1 MNDSFTGMI
10 LLAILAALA
19 WFWFDSLRARE
30 LALRSGARACAD
42 INVQFLDQSV
52 SVDQLRLGRDARG
65 QLTFRRVFSF
75 DFSDN
80 GADRRRGKI
89 VILGRYVQSITLESA
104 DGTALITG
112 ESSR

>member
-1 MNDSFTGMI
+1 MTDSLTGI
-10 LLAILAALA
+10 FLLTIIGALA

-30 LALRSGARACAD
+30 LALRSGARACAE

-65 QLTFRRVFSF
+65 QLNFRRVFSF
-75 DFSDN
+75 EFSGD

-89 VILGRYVQSITLESA
+89 VILGGYVQSITLENS
-104 DGTALITG
+104 DGTALITS
-112 ESSR
+112 EPER

>member
-1 MNDSFTGMI
+1 MTDSLTGII
-10 LLAILAALA
+10 LLAMLAALA

-30 LALRSGARACAD
+30 LALRTGARACAD

-52 SVDQLRLGRDARG
+52 SVDQLRLGRDGRG

-89 VILGRYVQSITLESA
+89 VILGRHVQSIALESA

-112 ESSR
+112 GSGR

>member
-1 MNDSFTGMI
+1 MSDSVTGAV
-10 LLAILAALA
+10 LLAILAGLA

-30 LALRSGARACAD
+30 LALRTGARDCTD

-65 QLTFRRVFSF
+65 QLNFRRVFSF

-89 VILGRYVQSITLESA
+89 VILGRYVQSVTLENA
-104 DGTALITG
+104 DGTALITTD
-112 ESSR
+112 STR

>member
-1 MNDSFTGMI
+1 MTDSFAGI
-10 LLAILAALA
+10 FVLGVLAALA

-30 LALRSGARACAD
+30 LALRTGARACAD

-52 SVDQLRLGRDARG
+52 SVEQLRFGRDTRG

-75 DFSDN
+75 DFSDS

-89 VILGRYVQSITLESA
+89 VIVGRQVQSVTLENA

-112 ESSR
+112 EPGR

>member
-1 MNDSFTGMI
+1 MTDSLTGII
-10 LLAILAALA
+10 LLALFAALA

-30 LALRSGARACAD
+30 LALRTGARAYAD

-52 SVDQLRLGRDARG
+52 SVDWLRLGRDARG
-65 QLTFRRVFSF
+65 QLQLRRVFSF

-89 VILGRYVQSITLESA
+89 VILGQYVQSVTLESA
-104 DGTALITG
+104 DGTALITSD
-112 ESSR
+112 SSR

>member
-1 MNDSFTGMI
+1 VTESFTGI
-10 LLAILAALA
+10 VLLATLAALA

-30 LALRSGARACAD
+30 LALRTGARACAD

-65 QLTFRRVFSF
+65 QLQLRRVFSF

-89 VILGRYVQSITLESA
+89 VILGQYVQSITLVSA

-112 ESSR
+112 GSER

>member
-1 MNDSFTGMI
+1 MTDSLTGII
-10 LLAILAALA
+10 LLALFAALA

-30 LALRSGARACAD
+30 LALRTGARACAD

-65 QLTFRRVFSF
+65 QLQLRRVFSF

-80 GADRRRGKI
+80 SADHRHGKI
-89 VILGRYVQSITLESA
+89 VILEQYMQSVALESA
-104 DGTALITG
+104 NSTTLITNG
-112 ESSR
+112 SNK

>member
-1 MNDSFTGMI
+1 MSDSVTGAV
-10 LLAILAALA
+10 LLAILAGLA

-30 LALRSGARACAD
+30 LALRTGARACTD

-65 QLTFRRVFSF
+65 QLNFRRVFSF

-89 VILGRYVQSITLESA
+89 VILGRYVQSVTLENA
-104 DGTALITG
+104 DGTALITTD
-112 ESSR
+112 STR

>member
-1 MNDSFTGMI
+1 MTDSFTGLI
-10 LLAILAALA
+10 LLAVFAALG

-30 LALRSGARACAD
+30 LALRTGARACAD

-52 SVDQLRLGRDARG
+52 SVEQLRLGRDARG

-89 VILGRYVQSITLESA
+89 VIDGQYVRSVTLENA

-112 ESSR
+112 ESGR

>member
-1 MNDSFTGMI
+1 MTDSFAGI
-10 LLAILAALA
+10 LVLGVLAALA

-30 LALRSGARACAD
+30 LALRTGARACAD

-52 SVDQLRLGRDARG
+52 SVEQLRFGRDTRG

-89 VILGRYVQSITLESA
+89 VIVGRQVQSVTLENA
-104 DGTALITG
+104 DGTSLITG
-112 ESSR
+112 EPGR

>member
-1 MNDSFTGMI
+1 MTDSVTGI
-10 LLAILAALA
+10 LLLAILAALA

-52 SVDQLRLGRDARG
+52 SVDQLRFGRDARG
-65 QLTFRRVFSF
+65 QLSFRRVFPF

-89 VILGRYVQSITLESA
+89 VMLGRYVQSITLENA
-104 DGTALITG
+104 DGSALITG
-112 ESSR
+112 DANR